1 MMKAECYSVWL
12 MPDAAW
18 GGEFQTIVDDLAS
31 RFSTPRFQP
40 HLTLIG
46 GQPFDREDL
55 KRRLVPAV
63 TGAAQLSRPILDVV
77 TGDAFFR
84 SFYALFGVEGGL
96 GDLRRHVNVAVL
108 GSDPGR
114 FMPHVSLLYGAVAP
128 EPKAA
133 AAAEVR
139 TALAGR
145 MVTFDRIEIV
155 RSGDD
160 VPIEDWE
167 SVAAFALA

>member
-1 MMKAECYSVWL
+1 MMKAEWYSVWL

-18 GGEFQTIVDDLAS
+18 GLEFQAIVDDLAS

-55 KRRLVPAV
+55 KHRLASAV
-63 TGAAQLSRPILDVV
+63 AGVAPLSRPILDVV

-96 GDLRRHVNVAVL
+96 GDLRRQVNVAVL
-108 GSDPGR
+108 GADPGS
-114 FMPHVSLLYGAVAP
+114 FMPHVSLLYGEA
-128 EPKAA
+128 EPGAKAA
-133 AAAEVR
+133 AAAEIRAALVGR
-139 TALAGR
+139 T
-145 MVTFDRIEIV
+145 VTFDRIEIV
-155 RSGDD
+155 RSGDY
-160 VPIEDWE
+160 VPIADWE
-167 SVAAFALA
+167 AVAAFALR

>member
-1 MMKAECYSVWL
+1 MKAECYSVWL
-12 MPDAAW
+12 MPEAIW
-18 GGEFQTIVDDLAS
+18 GLEFQAIVDDLAS

-55 KRRLVPAV
+55 RRRLVPAV
-63 TGAAQLSRPILDVV
+63 TGVAPLSRPILDVV

-96 GDLRRHVNVAVL
+96 GDLRRQVNVAVL
-108 GSDPGR
+108 GADPGN

-133 AAAEVR
+133 AAAEIR
-139 TALAGR
+139 AALAGR
-145 MVTFDRIEIV
+145 TVAFDRIEIV

-160 VPIEDWE
+160 VPVEDWE
-167 SVAAFALA
+167 RVVAFELA

>member
-1 MMKAECYSVWL
+1 MKAEVYSVWL

-18 GGEFQTIVDDLAS
+18 ARELKTIVEDLAG

-46 GQPFDREDL
+46 GQPFDCEDL
-55 KRRLVPAV
+55 KRRLAPAV
-63 TGAAQLSRPILDVV
+63 TGVATVARPILDVV
-77 TGDAFFR
+77 TGDAYFR
-84 SFYALFGVEGGL
+84 SFYALFGAEGGL
-96 GDLRRHVNVAVL
+96 GDLRRRVNVAVL
-108 GSDPGR
+108 GADPGN
-114 FMPHVSLLYGAVAP
+114 FMPHVSLLYGAV
-128 EPKAA
+128 EPGPKDAA
-133 AAAEVR
+133 AAKVR
-139 TALAGR
+139 AAVTGR
-145 MVTFDRIEIV
+145 TVTFDRVEIV

>member
-1 MMKAECYSVWL
+1 MKAEWYSVWL
-12 MPDAAW
+12 MPDETWGREFAA
-18 GGEFQTIVDDLAS
+18 IVDDLAQ

-55 KRRLVPAV
+55 KRRLAPAMAGV
-63 TGAAQLSRPILDVV
+63 APVSRSILDVV

-84 SFYALFGVEGGL
+84 SFYALFDAEGGF
-96 GDLRRHVNVAVL
+96 GDLRRQVNVAVL
-108 GSDPGR
+108 GDDPGN
-114 FMPHVSLLYGAVAP
+114 FMPHVSLLYGAVEA

-133 AAAEVR
+133 AAAQVR
-139 TALAGR
+139 SALVGR
-145 MVTFDRIEIV
+145 TVTFDRIEIV
-155 RSGDD
+155 RSGDY

-167 SVAAFALA
+167 SVATFALA

>member
-18 GGEFQTIVDDLAS
+18 GREFQAIVDDLAS
-31 RFSTPRFQP
+31 RFSTPRFRP

-55 KRRLVPAV
+55 KRRLAPAV
-63 TGAAQLSRPILDVV
+63 TGAAPLSRPILDVI
-77 TGDAFFR
+77 TGEAVFR

-96 GDLRRHVNVAVL
+96 GDLRRQVNVAVP
-108 GSDPGR
+108 GSDPGQ

-128 EPKAA
+128 KPKAA
-133 AAAEVR
+133 AAAEIR
-139 TALAGR
+139 AALAGR
-145 MVTFDRIEIV
+145 TVTFDRVEIV

-167 SVAAFALA
+167 TVAAFELR

>member
-18 GGEFQTIVDDLAS
+18 GREFQAIVDDLAS
-31 RFSTPRFQP
+31 RFSTPRFRP

-55 KRRLVPAV
+55 KRRLAPAV
-63 TGAAQLSRPILDVV
+63 TGAAPLSRPILDVI
-77 TGDAFFR
+77 TGEAVFR

-96 GDLRRHVNVAVL
+96 GDLRRQVNVAVP
-108 GSDPGR
+108 GSDPGQ

-128 EPKAA
+128 KPKAA
-133 AAAEVR
+133 AAAEIR
-139 TALAGR
+139 AALAGR
-145 MVTFDRIEIV
+145 TVTFDRVSSLNITVGI
-155 RSGDD
+155 
-160 VPIEDWE
+160 
-167 SVAAFALA
+167 

>member
-1 MMKAECYSVWL
+1 MKPEVYSVWL

-18 GGEFQTIVDDLAS
+18 AREFKAIVEDLAG
-31 RFSTPRFQP
+31 RFSTPRFAP

-55 KRRLVPAV
+55 RRRLAPAV
-63 TGAAQLSRPILDVV
+63 TGVAAVARPILDIV

-84 SFYALFGVEGGL
+84 SFYALFGAEGGL
-96 GDLRRHVNVAVL
+96 GDLRMRVNVAVL
-108 GSDPGR
+108 GADPGT
-114 FMPHVSLLYGAVAP
+114 FMPHVSLLYGAVEP
-128 EPKAA
+128 GPKAA

-139 TALAGR
+139 TALKGR
-145 MVTFDRIEIV
+145 TVLFDRIEIV

-167 SVAAFALA
+167 SVAVFPLS